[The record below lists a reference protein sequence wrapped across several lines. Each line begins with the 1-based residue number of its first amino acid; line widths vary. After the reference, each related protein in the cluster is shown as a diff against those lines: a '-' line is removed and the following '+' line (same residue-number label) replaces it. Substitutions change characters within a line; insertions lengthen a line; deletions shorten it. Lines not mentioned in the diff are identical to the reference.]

1 LDLKVAIIE
10 MDVQGAMSI
19 HKDHPDWNFIF
30 LNSALEELEKRMKSK
45 YSA

>member
-1 LDLKVAIIE
+1 
-10 MDVQGAMSI
+10 MDVQGAIGI